1 MLTVKNISYSYP
13 SEKKTA
19 LSRIS
24 FTLNKG
30 TVLGIAGTSGSGK
43 STLLK
48 AIYGLIDLPE
58 GEIYFN
64 KQKVSGPSKNLIPG
78 HQQMRLSGQF
88 HSLQNSLPVIEQ
100 IKYKLLNYEKSFREK
115 KAKQLLSLV
124 GLEKYGMKL
133 PKELSGGQQQMIH
146 LCCALAEEPELLL
159 LDEPFNNLDQ
169 SSKGNLKKY
178 LTELKRSGMSII
190 VVSHDSMD
198 LLSLSDNILIL
209 KDGKKIQTDIPEKIY
224 FQPGNEYTAALFGEY
239 NKVKSNFI
247 RPSKVLLTRVKKTGF
262 TEGKITSAQFRGR
275 YYLYEIS
282 SGKNKILA
290 ASSLNYKPG
299 KIFYKTA

>member
-1 MLTVKNISYSYP
+1 MLTVKNISYTYP
-13 SEKKTA
+13 SENKPA
-19 LSRIS
+19 LNRIS
-24 FTLNKG
+24 FTLKKG

-48 AIYGLIDLPE
+48 AIYGLIDLQE
-58 GEIYFN
+58 GEISFN

-78 HQQMRLSGQF
+78 HLQMRLSGQF

-133 PKELSGGQQQMIH
+133 PKELSGGQQQMIN

-169 SSKGNLKKY
+169 TSKNNLKKY
-178 LTELKRSGMSII
+178 LIKLKISGMSII
-190 VVSHDSMD
+190 VVSHDPMD
-198 LLSLSDNILIL
+198 LLSFSDEILIL
-209 KDGKKIQTDIPEKIY
+209 KDGKKIRMEPPEKIY
-224 FQPGNEYTAALFGEY
+224 FDPKNEYTAALFGEY
-239 NKVKSNFI
+239 NKVKSKFI
-247 RPSKVLLTRVKKTGF
+247 RPSQVQLSLNKKSGF
-262 TEGKITSAQFRGR
+262 TEGIIASTQFRGTV
-275 YYLYEIS
+275 YLYEIS
-282 SGKNKILA
+282 SEKKKILA
-290 ASSLNYKPG
+290 ASTLYYKPG
-299 KIFYKTA
+299 KIFYMI